1 MQCNLSTYNNDWY
14 KPGSKFKRGL
24 WYLINCCFI
33 RGSWNTSSN
42 IKIFWLRVFGAT
54 VGKGVVY
61 KARSTHK
68 IPLEIKHWQP
78 LLARRE
84 AFG

>member
-54 VGKGVVY
+54 LGKGIVIKPAVHIKY
-61 KARSTHK
+61 PWKLKLA
-68 IPLEIKHWQP
+68 IIAGLEKV
-78 LLARRE
+78 
-84 AFG
+84 FG